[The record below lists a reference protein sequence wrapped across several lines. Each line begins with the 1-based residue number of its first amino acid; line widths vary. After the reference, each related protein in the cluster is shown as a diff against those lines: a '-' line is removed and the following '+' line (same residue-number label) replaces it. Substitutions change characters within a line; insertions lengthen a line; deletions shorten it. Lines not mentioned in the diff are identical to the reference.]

1 MTILAYL
8 LAWFALSI
16 PVSLTTGR
24 AIRFGTGSKS

>member
-16 PVSLTTGR
+16 PVSLTIGR
-24 AIRFGTGSKS
+24 AIRFGTGNRS